1 METHCACENIIHAG
15 AAMKQAQVLSEK
27 DVKRVLAA
35 IARRGT
41 SARDMAMFQLSYLAG
56 MRVGEIAALR
66 FCDVYEADGRVKAQ
80 IRLDK
85 SQTKGG
91 EARTVLLNAQAQVE
105 LIAYQSGLKRSGQEP
120 LFVSRYGNAMS
131 ANSLVQVFGRFYRQ
145 AGLSDASSHSG
156 RRSFITTL
164 SAKGVSVRVLAEL
177 AGHKSISTTQRYIE
191 VGEHQLRAAVE
202 LV

>member
-1 METHCACENIIHAG
+1 
-15 AAMKQAQVLSEK
+15 MKQAQVLSEK

-35 IARRGT
+35 IARRGS
-41 SARDMAMFQLSYLAG
+41 SARDRAMFQLSYLAG

-66 FCDVYEADGRVKAQ
+66 VCDAYEAQ

-91 EARTVLLNAQAQVE
+91 EARTVLLNAQAQAE
-105 LIAYQSGLKRSGQEP
+105 LIAYQRGLLRGGEAP
-120 LFVSRYGNAMS
+120 LFVSRYGKAMS
-131 ANSLVQVFGRFYRQ
+131 PNSLVQVFGRLYRQ

-156 RRSFITTL
+156 RRSFITNL
-164 SAKGVSVRVLAEL
+164 AHKGVNVRVLAAL
-177 AGHKSISTTQRYIE
+177 SGHRAISTTQKYIE